1 MCGRF
6 GLFSEL
12 DELAEQFNFAPTI
25 VRDIYQP
32 RWNIPPTAAVLTIQ
46 SNTVQRRGDP
56 DDLDPDDPGPDDPDA
71 RIPRVLRWGMTA
83 ARPRQGAGANRPLF
97 NARAETIRQRPTFRD
112 AFAHRRCLVPANGF
126 YEWRKEASGGKTPV
140 WFHRHDSAPVAF
152 AGIWSTS
159 QTPEGPVD
167 ACAVI
172 TCAANGLVE
181 SVHDRMPII
190 LPRDEYHLWLADDL
204 EPEPLL
210 NLLRPVD
217 WPDMTFHPV
226 STGVNRAS
234 NNDPSLVQPMTTLL

>member
-12 DELAEQFNFAPTI
+12 DDLAEQFNFAPTV

-32 RWNIPPTAAVLTIQ
+32 RWNIPPTTGILTVHSDTVQ
-46 SNTVQRRGDP
+46 SNSVQNR
-56 DDLDPDDPGPDDPDA
+56 DDPDDPDA

-83 ARPRQGAGANRPLF
+83 ARPRQGARANRPLF

-126 YEWRKEASGGKTPV
+126 YEWRKDPSGSRVPM
-140 WFHRHDSAPVAF
+140 WFHRSDGTPVAF

-159 QTPEGPVD
+159 PTPDGPMD
-167 ACAVI
+167 ACAII
-172 TCAANGLVE
+172 TCAANELVANI
-181 SVHDRMPII
+181 HDRMPVI
-190 LPRDEYHLWLADDL
+190 LQPDQYDLWLSANL

-210 NLLRPVD
+210 SLLQPAD
-217 WPDMTFHPV
+217 WPSITLHPV
-226 STGVNRAS
+226 STNVNRAS
-234 NNDPSLVQPMTTLL
+234 NNDPTLVQPINSLF

>member
-12 DELAEQFNFAPTI
+12 DDLAEQFNFAPTI

-112 AFAHRRCLVPANGF
+112 AVAHRRCLVPANGF
-126 YEWRKEASGGKTPV
+126 YEWRKDPSGSRVPM
-140 WFHRHDSAPVAF
+140 WFHRPDGAPVAF

-159 QTPEGPVD
+159 PTPDGPMD
-167 ACAVI
+167 ACAII
-172 TCAANGLVE
+172 TCAANELVAN
-181 SVHDRMPII
+181 VHDRMPVI
-190 LPRDEYHLWLADDL
+190 LQPDQYDRWLSANL
-204 EPEPLL
+204 EAEPLRS
-210 NLLRPVD
+210 LLQPAD
-217 WPDMTFHPV
+217 WPGITLHPV
-226 STGVNRAS
+226 STNVNRAS
-234 NNDPSLVQPMTTLL
+234 NNNATLVQPLC

>member
-12 DELAEQFNFAPTI
+12 DELAEQFNFAPTV

-32 RWNIPPTAAVLTIQ
+32 RWNIPPTTTVLT
-46 SNTVQRRGDP
+46 VQNSADGY
-56 DDLDPDDPGPDDPDA
+56 DDT
-71 RIPRVLRWGMTA
+71 RVPRLLRWGMTA

>member
-32 RWNIPPTAAVLTIQ
+32 RWNIPPTTTVLT
-46 SNTVQRRGDP
+46 VQNSADGY
-56 DDLDPDDPGPDDPDA
+56 DDT
-71 RIPRVLRWGMTA
+71 RVPRLLRWGMTA

-159 QTPEGPVD
+159 QTPEGPLD

>member
-32 RWNIPPTAAVLTIQ
+32 RWNIPPTTTVLT
-46 SNTVQRRGDP
+46 VQNSADGY
-56 DDLDPDDPGPDDPDA
+56 DDT
-71 RIPRVLRWGMTA
+71 RVPRLLRWGMTA

>member
-12 DELAEQFNFAPTI
+12 DELAEQFNFAPTV

-32 RWNIPPTAAVLTIQ
+32 RWNIPPTTTVLT
-46 SNTVQRRGDP
+46 VQNSADGY
-56 DDLDPDDPGPDDPDA
+56 DDT
-71 RIPRVLRWGMTA
+71 RVPRLLRWGMTA

-159 QTPEGPVD
+159 QTPEGPLD